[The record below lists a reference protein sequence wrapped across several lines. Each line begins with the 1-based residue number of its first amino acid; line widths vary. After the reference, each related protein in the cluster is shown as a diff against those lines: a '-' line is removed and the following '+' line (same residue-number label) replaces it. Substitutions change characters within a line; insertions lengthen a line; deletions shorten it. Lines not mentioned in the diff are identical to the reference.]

1 MDLKFQNLMFI
12 KCSLFLCFHLPHVI
26 SSGIVLHLF
35 QLLIFLGVIA
45 SYSQV
50 DTPSCSA
57 RELSLA
63 AARLDAHLYWSIS
76 SRLDE
81 ERWEGPNLLD
91 PVEKQADSGSANGK
105 GGVGPKFVVG
115 GTPENQDQSGQG
127 EQNGSVTT
135 DQSESEA

>member
-1 MDLKFQNLMFI
+1 M
-12 KCSLFLCFHLPHVI
+12 
-26 SSGIVLHLF
+26 
-35 QLLIFLGVIA
+35 
-45 SYSQV
+45 

-81 ERWEGPNLLD
+81 EPTLASHAA
-91 PVEKQADSGSANGK
+91 KQPDSGSANSK
-105 GGVGPKFVVG
+105 GGAPTFTVGEMTDIQEQTGP
-115 GTPENQDQSGQG
+115 G
-127 EQNGSVTT
+127 ELNGSVAT